1 MKTMIVLVGLNH
13 KTAPLA
19 VREKIFAGCREDV
32 NLLAD
37 LLSIN
42 GVREILHLATCNR
55 VELVASI
62 DETRAAVTA
71 LKSFLAKYGGLTDD
85 EASSCLYAYRG
96 EEAIRH
102 LFRVASSLD
111 SLVMGEAQILGQVKD
126 AYRRALAQNATGIA
140 LNRLMHRAFRTAKR
154 VRTETGIAANP
165 VSVSFAAV
173 ELAKKIFGTLS
184 GKKTLV
190 IGAGEMAELT
200 CTHLIGNGAED
211 MTVANRSQAQAEL
224 LAEKYRGK
232 AVGLDTLDE
241 ALCDADI
248 VISSTGA
255 PSYIVTG
262 DMIRRC
268 LRKRKNRLLF
278 LVDIAVPRDI
288 DPAADGI
295 ENVYLYNID
304 DLQDIVDENMKNR
317 RRESLKAQQI
327 VGEEVAQYI
336 NWLKELEAVPTIVS
350 LRSKAEGIVKME
362 LEKASGWMGN
372 LDNGNREKVEALVNG
387 IVNKILHAP
396 VTVMKEESAEFDS
409 QDIVAAARQLFR
421 LDD

>member
-1 MKTMIVLVGLNH
+1 LKNMIVLVGLNH

-19 VREKIFAGCREDV
+19 VREKLFAGCREEV

-37 LLSIN
+37 LLTID
-42 GVREILHLATCNR
+42 GVREILHLSTCNR
-55 VELVASI
+55 VELVASV
-62 DETRAAVTA
+62 DETLPTINA
-71 LKSFLAKYGGLTDD
+71 LKSFLARYGGLTDD
-85 EASSCLYAYRG
+85 EAVCSLYAYQD
-96 EEAIRH
+96 EEAIKH
-102 LFRVASSLD
+102 LFRVTSSLD
-111 SLVMGEAQILGQVKD
+111 SQVVGEAQILGQVKE
-126 AYRRALAQNATGIA
+126 AYRLALAQNATGIA

-211 MTVANRSQAQAEL
+211 MTVANRSLAQAEL
-224 LAEKYRGK
+224 LAEKYHGK
-232 AVGLDTLDE
+232 AIGLNALDE

-262 DMIRRC
+262 EMVRHC

-304 DLQDIVDENMKNR
+304 NLQDIVDENMKNR

-327 VGEEVAQYI
+327 VVEEVAQYV

-350 LRSKAEGIVKME
+350 LRSKAAGIVKME

-372 LDNGNREKVEALVNG
+372 LENGDREKVEALING

-396 VTVMKEESAEFDS
+396 VTVMKEESADFDS